1 MNFQKKW
8 TTLRKTSEAELARQ
22 GADKL
27 YKSCNS
33 NLLCH
38 YSKLLVMDSRSGRIK
53 G

>member
-27 YKSCNS
+27 TKVAILIFSTIIQNY
-33 NLLCH
+33 
-38 YSKLLVMDSRSGRIK
+38 
-53 G
+53 